1 MLNPFLSF
9 FSEAVL
15 YSKPKT
21 LSNNNLSS
29 IAFAGYAV
37 SYTIVE
43 TPFLLAGGSPGFNS
57 QDIQDI
63 CVQPCAFQ
71 LYSSQLSFIILS
83 RAQSEKTMKR
93 YYLMMEHGMDI
104 RHLPNRAWMSMIF
117 DAPRVT
123 VSVAPAMI
131 IVVTES
137 VVLMAK
143 QDQSCS
149 TV

>member
-1 MLNPFLSF
+1 
-9 FSEAVL
+9 
-15 YSKPKT
+15 
-21 LSNNNLSS
+21 
-29 IAFAGYAV
+29 
-37 SYTIVE
+37 
-43 TPFLLAGGSPGFNS
+43 
-57 QDIQDI
+57 
-63 CVQPCAFQ
+63 
-71 LYSSQLSFIILS
+71 
-83 RAQSEKTMKR
+83 
-93 YYLMMEHGMDI
+93 MDI

-131 IVVTES
+131 IAVTES